1 MHRITSFIKRKYKNL
16 QLRFL
21 SFGHRGMLNWIPDRI
36 YVQIMFWI
44 KLGRK
49 PNLRKPQSYNEK
61 LQWLKLY
68 YHIPEYTILVDKYE
82 VKEKVAEKIG
92 EEYIIPTLN
101 VWEHFEDIDFTS
113 LPDQFVLKCTHDS
126 GGIVVCKD
134 KSKLDIGK
142 ARAKIERSMKRNY
155 YWGNREWPYK
165 NVKPRII
172 AEKYMEDCD
181 KQELS
186 DYKFFCFDG
195 HVKGLLVVT
204 DRMNKDVSTKFD
216 YFDENFNHFPFTN
229 RHPNADKTPEKPL
242 LFNEMK
248 RIAEDLSVGMPHVRV
263 DLYEVNGKI
272 YFGEFTFFP
281 HSGTLP
287 FTPMKWDYIFGEWLN
302 LPEKHV

>member
-126 GGIVVCKD
+126 
-134 KSKLDIGK
+134 
-142 ARAKIERSMKRNY
+142 
-155 YWGNREWPYK
+155 
-165 NVKPRII
+165 
-172 AEKYMEDCD
+172 
-181 KQELS
+181 
-186 DYKFFCFDG
+186 
-195 HVKGLLVVT
+195 
-204 DRMNKDVSTKFD
+204 
-216 YFDENFNHFPFTN
+216 
-229 RHPNADKTPEKPL
+229 
-242 LFNEMK
+242 
-248 RIAEDLSVGMPHVRV
+248 
-263 DLYEVNGKI
+263 
-272 YFGEFTFFP
+272 
-281 HSGTLP
+281 
-287 FTPMKWDYIFGEWLN
+287 
-302 LPEKHV
+302 